1 MKNVLHITIIA
12 SVIVACTQGVTGP
25 APEMVEIPGTERIH
39 GFSMSCTEITNDQ
52 YEVFFPEH
60 RELRGKDGFSVE
72 DDDAVTYVSW
82 DDAMEYCRRLS
93 KATGR
98 TFRLPTEAEW
108 EYACRA
114 GTDTPFYTGDTLPA
128 SLMKHQKT
136 ERNMVSVSLKASTG
150 PANVFGLYGMHG
162 NVEEWCMDWYGEIP
176 LSLPKN
182 FGGPRKGIL
191 KVTRGGSHNTPVE
204 YLSSNARAAAIPSE
218 RHCQIGFRIVESD
231 KPLEYTDIKPKTPR
245 NQSEVSQ
252 TKHVYPVL
260 DSKTLWMDPI
270 PFVIA
275 PDDGTPFYS
284 HNHQP
289 AITWCDNG
297 DLLVIWFSCNQESS
311 REMVVLG
318 SRLRNGS
325 DSWEPASLFFHVPTR
340 NLTGSSLCRLD
351 DGTLLH
357 MNGVSLSGEWQNLAL
372 CSRRSTDNGATWSA
386 PVLVA
391 PEHAKRHQVI
401 AGPIILSDGTI
412 IQCCDAGPA
421 GEDGT
426 AVHLSSDNGFTW
438 KDPWDGAPL
447 PEFKEGGI
455 GTTIAGIHAGLV
467 ELKDG
472 SLLALGRGNSIDG
485 RMPQSR
491 SYDRGAT
498 WEYSATEFS
507 PIGSGQRLVLR
518 RLDEGPVMLA
528 SFGENG
534 LFVSLSHDECRTW
547 TTPKL
552 VSSTEART
560 LDGGAWTGSFIMD
573 KDHAE
578 PKGYLAC
585 TQTPDGTIHLLSS
598 RMHYRFNL
606 AWILEGK

>member
-1 MKNVLHITIIA
+1 MRHFSFFAGMAICL
-12 SVIVACTQGVTGP
+12 SACTQGLTGP
-25 APEMVEIPGTERIH
+25 APEMVEIVGTEGIPDFR
-39 GFSMSCTEITNDQ
+39 MSRTEITNAQ

-60 RELRGKDGFSVE
+60 REQRGRDGFSVE
-72 DDDAVTYVSW
+72 DDEAVTYVSW

-93 KATGR
+93 KATGKKY
-98 TFRLPTEAEW
+98 RLPTEAEW

-114 GTDTPFYTGDTLPA
+114 GTNTLFHTGDTLPE

-136 ERNMVSVSLKASTG
+136 ERYLVSVSLKSETG
-150 PANVFGLYGMHG
+150 PANAFGLYGMHG
-162 NVEEWCMDWYGEIP
+162 NVEEWCMDWYGDIP
-176 LSLPKN
+176 SSLPEN
-182 FGGPRKGIL
+182 YSGPREGTL
-191 KVTRGGSHNTPVE
+191 KVTRGGSHNTPVK
-204 YLSSNARAAAIPSE
+204 YLQSDARAAAIPSE
-218 RHCQIGFRIVESD
+218 RHCQIGFRVVESRSRLNT
-231 KPLEYTDIKPKTPR
+231 PDIRAAVPK
-245 NQSEVSQ
+245 NQSGIRQ
-252 TKHVYPVL
+252 GKHTFPPQ
-260 DSKTLWMDPI
+260 SAETLWVDPI

-297 DLLVIWFSCNQESS
+297 DLLVIWFSCDQESS

-325 DSWEPASLFFHVPTR
+325 DTWEPASLFFHVPSR
-340 NLTGSSLCRLD
+340 NLTGSSLCRLQ

-357 MNGVSLSGEWQNLAL
+357 MNGVSISGEWQNLAL
-372 CSRRSTDNGATWSA
+372 CARRSTDNGATWSA

-401 AGPIILSDGTI
+401 AGPVILSDGTI
-412 IQCCDAGPA
+412 IQCCDAGPT

-426 AVHLSSDNGFTW
+426 AVHLSTDNGLTW

-447 PEFKEGGI
+447 PEFTHGGI

-472 SLLALGRGNSIDG
+472 SLLALGRGNSING

-491 SYDRGAT
+491 STDRGAT
-498 WEYSATEFS
+498 WTYSATHFH
-507 PIGSGQRLVLR
+507 PLGSGQRLVLK
-518 RLDEGPVMLA
+518 RLAEGPVMLA

-534 LFVSLSHDECRTW
+534 LFVSLSHDECQTW
-547 TTPKL
+547 TSPKL
-552 VSSTEART
+552 VSGTEVRT
-560 LDGGAWTGSFIMD
+560 FDGGAWTGSFTMD

-598 RMHYRFNL
+598 RLHYRFNL
-606 AWILEGK
+606 QWITE